1 MRSQESCRYD
11 RKVQV
16 RLSNSMKQL
25 STGYSDTE
33 DTACPVM
40 NVQARVQSD
49 RSCVNKIGNILSAVR
64 MKVNGSSSIS
74 STLYNL
80 PLYQCAPGM

>member
-1 MRSQESCRYD
+1 MESTVCTSAECSDEDCEVHGVRSRILSRVSSGQFNNYRMRSQESCRYD

-40 NVQARVQSD
+40 NVQARVQSY
-49 RSCVNKIGNILSAVR
+49 RS
-64 MKVNGSSSIS
+64 
-74 STLYNL
+74 
-80 PLYQCAPGM
+80 